1 MSGEGWEGFADY
13 CNALAAPQRVGRP
26 SLRRKWANLRTL
38 ADRVLPDIPDELV
51 TSLLGKAKSAADP
64 EENDLKALVSWA
76 VGHGIVKATELR
88 TALEDDNRAS
98 PLYWLAGL
106 SGKSFGENVAPQL
119 SAYWLVQDS
128 DTWKKQSGSAYYDIS
143 WHPNESS
150 EPVRMELK
158 ASSENPGFRF
168 QQIRDPGYTASVGLD
183 YDLLWCIGVTASTV
197 EFWSIPAAEVGRFID
212 NKTFPNQHGGSKMTS
227 NTYWFVTDA
236 KTRQLLER
244 YHCEAI
250 NVRSVVLDQM
260 R

>member
-13 CNALAAPQRVGRP
+13 CNALAAQQRVGRP
-26 SLRRKWANLRTL
+26 SLRRKWANLRAL

-119 SAYWLVQDS
+119 SAYWLFRTLTRGRS
-128 DTWKKQSGSAYYDIS
+128 NLGARTTIS
-143 WHPNESS
+143 PGIRTNHPNQSAWNSRQAQRTRGFDFSKSATLGTPLRLDLTTTCCGASELRHRPWSS
-150 EPVRMELK
+150 GRSPQLRL
-158 ASSENPGFRF
+158 ADSST
-168 QQIRDPGYTASVGLD
+168 IRRSPTNM
-183 YDLLWCIGVTASTV
+183 
-197 EFWSIPAAEVGRFID
+197 AAP
-212 NKTFPNQHGGSKMTS
+212 K
-227 NTYWFVTDA
+227 
-236 KTRQLLER
+236 
-244 YHCEAI
+244 
-250 NVRSVVLDQM
+250 
-260 R
+260 